1 MNKKITVFMP
11 VYNSERYL
19 KEAIDSILNQSYKN
33 FELLII
39 NDGSTDSS
47 IDIIKSYN
55 DSRIKLINNDCNKG
69 LPYTRNL
76 GLKLAKGDYIA
87 IMDSDDIS
95 YIHRLKK
102 QIEFL

>member
-39 NDGSTDSS
+39 NDGSTDRSQEI
-47 IDIIKSYN
+47 IDKYVN
-55 DSRIKLINNDCNKG
+55 LDSRFKGYIKKNGG
-69 LPYTRNL
+69 LSDARNY
-76 GLKLAKGDYIA
+76 GLKYVNSEYVMFI
-87 IMDSDDIS
+87 DSDD
-95 YIHRLKK
+95 
-102 QIEFL
+102 FV